1 MEVESAQIRTRDR
14 DFVVYMKCSQHRLNA
29 NKHLIRCSSSGLC
42 FVVLLCTFVFSRAP
56 CVLRVSC
63 AFFLYHIRFTS
74 VQFGIY
80 FHVSKWAAHCVCIY
94 IYIYVRTMFCVFHI
108 VVWRVAAGVDM
119 FVCFA
124 SLVLH
129 VFAFSFFFHISA
141 TDPQSRMRR
150 CVISCFALIKLIR
163 SNAHTLRCV
172 RFELFN
178 TPCGPFESK
187 RSKVAKETT
196 KNPHVLP
203 WLNSF
208 WRHSGKRPTKF
219 SPDRSRHWSIFF
231 FPNWSIDLK
240 LTRFN
245 FFLFTLMFES
255 S

>member
-1 MEVESAQIRTRDR
+1 
-14 DFVVYMKCSQHRLNA
+14 
-29 NKHLIRCSSSGLC
+29 
-42 FVVLLCTFVFSRAP
+42 
-56 CVLRVSC
+56 
-63 AFFLYHIRFTS
+63 
-74 VQFGIY
+74 
-80 FHVSKWAAHCVCIY
+80 
-94 IYIYVRTMFCVFHI
+94 MFCVFHI

-208 WRHSGKRPTKF
+208 WRHIGKRPTKF
-219 SPDRSRHWSIFF
+219 KTDRSRHWSIFF
-231 FPNWSIDLK
+231 SQIDQLIWNWLNLK
-240 LTRFN
+240 IIWLIFIYFDGSSVIQIQCLPIIWLTEKPTRTFE
-245 FFLFTLMFES
+245 LRLVHLYSFTDFY
-255 S
+255 